1 MDETTHT
8 EPQPQAAG
16 TQPPVTA
23 TNFDLNHPTIISLC
37 YLASFAVG
45 FTSIV
50 GLVLAYIWRGEA
62 HEAWEESHYQY
73 LIRTFWLGL
82 LGGVVG
88 CALLLVLIGI
98 FVLIAVGVWMIA
110 RAVMSLINAQKRQ
123 PMPNP
128 ETWLI

>member
-1 MDETTHT
+1 MDDTHT

-16 TQPPVTA
+16 AQPPVTS

-45 FTSIV
+45 FTSII
-50 GLVLAYIWRGEA
+50 GLVLAYIWKGEA
-62 HEAWEESHYQY
+62 HEAWEDSHYQY

-82 LGGVVG
+82 LGFCVG
-88 CALLLVLIGI
+88 FALLIVLIGI

-128 ETWLI
+128 QTWLI

>member
-1 MDETTHT
+1 MDDGHT
-8 EPQPQAAG
+8 EPQPHAAAP
-16 TQPPVTA
+16 PPVA
-23 TNFDLNHPTIISLC
+23 APNFDLNHPTLISLC

-50 GLVLAYIWRGEA
+50 GIVLAYIWKGEA

-88 CALLLVLIGI
+88 VVLLVVVIGI

-110 RAVMSLINAQKRQ
+110 RTVMSLINAQKRQ
-123 PMPNP
+123 PMPDP
-128 ETWLI
+128 QTWLV